1 MSDNQNKKIINFQVK
16 NNDINKENL
25 SLKDF
30 EYDQERPIG
39 KGGYCIVYNA
49 MLKDTK
55 KIYALKVIDKSILKN
70 EEEIKNIINEV
81 KIMNELNSP
90 NLLKLITNFED
101 ENNIY
106 IILPLCQNGQLYD
119 LIHKSKKKIK
129 TIYIKKYLYQT
140 IQAIKALHKK
150 NIIHRDIKPENILI
164 DNKDDAIL
172 SDFGI
177 ATHCKEG
184 EKRTTYCGTDDYLAP
199 EVIRGQPYDERID
212 IWAIGI
218 LIYECISP
226 LGKTPFNKIDFLQRT
241 EDNKEYIIKND
252 KNLKI
257 NYDKDFDP
265 FAKNLIEKILR
276 INPDDRI
283 SIDDILNHI
292 FFKEVNLN
300 IKNEVFNYGKEEN
313 NNEIILNEL
322 KILKDSITKETYE
335 KMLNSMKEENN
346 KIRNELEEKK
356 SEIYKL
362 IEEKETLLNRN
373 EILNQTINEYKI
385 NLDEKNKIVERLT
398 EKRINQLG
406 EGETTLPI
414 NPINNINI
422 KINNFNDLLIST
434 NEKIFLQSKEE
445 NINNKSK
452 YYEINDIINFE
463 LSSDKDKENKENN
476 NKNNKEV
483 DIIEFTNN
491 LKSARKAFGDT
502 MIKIDDN
509 LNDMKHY
516 LKKNDNEFKDRFLS
530 KIKEFNNVI
539 YELKDKIINS
549 IENTMEK
556 INNETIEGKNKNE
569 KLLKEK
575 ISENEKIIKTH
586 ELECRPKIDELALE
600 VEKWKV
606 KSESMTSQIGIKDKM
621 INNLQETIKRKNE
634 ENMKL
639 DKIIKNYQSTYH

>member
-586 ELECRPKIDELALE
+586 ELECRPKIDELVLE

>member
-49 MLKDTK
+49 MFKDTK

-356 SEIYKL
+356 NEIYKL

-606 KSESMTSQIGIKDKM
+606 KSESMTSQIDIKDKM